1 MKRGDNLVEKETY
14 NIDDILSEVKK
25 RREEAEFELKS
36 KNKGITEPAV
46 QPVDESELTLSEEDD
61 NQSEEAAPA
70 QAPVDEPQI
79 ITEEPLAEEETADSE
94 PEIIEEKAMPQ
105 DKPATQPQTDAGMV
119 DLFALASGEQELTHI
134 EEEPEQNDTEKPKKK
149 SGTVAK
155 RVIII
160 LIALIII
167 AVVFAVVYANGL
179 LNKITDKPEADPYE
193 MVTYYD
199 GMDFLQEDF
208 PTIEE
213 MSAAEVY
220 SYKEYLKQWYKNG
233 DPVSSTHILNVLLIG
248 EDTRDEN
255 ISDASRADSAIIA
268 SINVDT
274 NEIHLTSILRDL
286 YVYYEIDGEEH
297 YGKINESAS
306 LGGMS
311 CYIKTLERYYKIA
324 INNYAVVNF
333 ASFPKIIDALDGVN
347 IKITSQEIN
356 EINNHPKRYGNVT
369 ITQTF
374 DGSEGTMKLNG
385 KQALAYCRIRKIDS
399 DGARANRQK
408 TVLTALLKKMKSSG
422 TIDTVKVVN
431 QLASYVY
438 TGYDKKELISI
449 GNTAIKDGWLN
460 YEIKTENVP
469 RTENCKGGQNFSVA
483 PNNWIWLADIP
494 KDAYELQMN
503 IYGKSNIKLNDNR
516 PDYIALGR

>member
-1 MKRGDNLVEKETY
+1 MEKETY

-36 KNKGITEPAV
+36 KNKSTEPTA
-46 QPVDESELTLSEEDD
+46 QPVAESELTLSEEDD
-61 NQSEEAAPA
+61 NQEEEAAPA
-70 QAPVDEPQI
+70 QAPVAEPQI
-79 ITEEPLAEEETADSE
+79 IIEETPEEAEKADNEPEVIEENEQAQDSKLESE
-94 PEIIEEKAMPQ
+94 PQKE
-105 DKPATQPQTDAGMV
+105 AGMV
-119 DLFALASGEQELTHI
+119 DLFALASGEQEVLKT
-134 EEEPEQNDTEKPKKK
+134 EEEPEQVSTKKAKKK
-149 SGTVAK
+149 SGVIAK
-155 RVIII
+155 RIII
-160 LIALIII
+160 TLIALIII

-208 PTIEE
+208 PAIEE
-213 MSAAEVY
+213 MSASELY
-220 SYKEYLKQWYKNG
+220 GYKEYLKQWYKNG

-248 EDTRDEN
+248 EDTRDES
-255 ISDASRADSAIIA
+255 ISDTSRADSAIIA

-286 YVYYEIDGEEH
+286 YVYFEIDGNEH

-311 CYIKTLERYYKIA
+311 CYIKTIERYYKIA

-347 IKITSQEIN
+347 IKITSNEIN
-356 EINNHPKRYGNVT
+356 EINNHPKRYGGVT

-374 DGSEGTMKLNG
+374 DGTEGTMKLNG

-431 QLASYVY
+431 QLAGYVY

-503 IYGKSNIKLNDNR
+503 IYGKSNIKLNENR